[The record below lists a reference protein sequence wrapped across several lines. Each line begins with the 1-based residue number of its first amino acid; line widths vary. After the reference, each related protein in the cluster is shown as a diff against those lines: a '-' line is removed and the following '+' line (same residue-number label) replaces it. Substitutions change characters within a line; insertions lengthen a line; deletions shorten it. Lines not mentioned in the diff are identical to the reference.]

1 MTSMQRRWINL
12 AAWLLVLACV
22 GLLAYS
28 LGLVPTALLQASA
41 SLPHLLQDAAIS
53 LLRVVLPVACA
64 WMLGIACGYLLWLWP
79 LLAQLCSPLLHF
91 LRAIPPLAWLPF
103 AIVWCGIGELP
114 LFVVMFLALVCP
126 AIVASEAAFA
136 ALPREYREEG
146 MVCGT
151 SAWQM
156 FWWIEL
162 SLSLVGHLQSLRIVW
177 GLAWSTLVAAEMVG
191 VQSGLGF
198 RLLDYRY
205 LLRHGEMLLILVSMG
220 LLVLAVDALLRW
232 IIRQRTID

>member
-1 MTSMQRRWINL
+1 MRNRWINL
-12 AAWLLVLACV
+12 TAWVLLLASV
-22 GLLAYS
+22 VALAYS

-41 SLPHLLQDAAIS
+41 SMPHLLQDAAIS
-53 LLRVVLPVACA
+53 LLRVVVPVACA
-64 WMLGIACGYLLWLWP
+64 WMLGIVCGYLLWLWP
-79 LLAQLCSPLLHF
+79 LLARLCSPLLHF

-103 AIVWCGIGELP
+103 AILWCGIGEMP
-114 LFVVMFLALVCP
+114 LFVVMLLALVFP
-126 AIVASEAAFA
+126 AIVASEAAFS

-151 SAWQM
+151 SAWQL
-156 FWWIEL
+156 FWWVEL
-162 SLSLVGHLQSLRIVW
+162 PLSLVGHLQSLRILW

-205 LLRHGEMLLILVSMG
+205 LLRHAEMLLILISMG
-220 LLVLAVDALLRW
+220 LLVVVVDVVLRRS
-232 IIRQRTID
+232 IRKIQCV